1 MSSLG
6 NTSFLPSPIS
16 EHLQPLLA
24 TKDAKLIALNLD
36 LYFMLFKL
44 YLYAY
49 FVIKGSP
56 DRTLLGHRYRVLLFE
71 NSLICPTQTSSTE
84 LKAD

>member
-36 LYFMLFKL
+36 LYSMLFKL

-49 FVIKGSP
+49 FVIQGSQQN
-56 DRTLLGHRYRVLLFE
+56 TFG
-71 NSLICPTQTSSTE
+71 TQIQCT
-84 LKAD
+84 AI